1 MEIWKLIWMFFLLA
15 GVMSFVYISFTVI
28 IKGFA
33 EVRELL
39 KEMLDTPV

>member
-1 MEIWKLIWMFFLLA
+1 MDIWKLVWIAFLLT
-15 GVMSFVYISFTVI
+15 GVICFVYISFTVI

-39 KEMLDTPV
+39 KEMLDA